1 MMPKRAERGGGSG
14 HSTGSPL
21 QGRAGAHEAPR
32 RKQKQGR
39 RAASAVNKATSPNDT
54 VTYAIVDSPIGRLLV
69 AATERGISWVD
80 VGDSDDELIKG
91 LRFRHQR
98 GNIIRGGRAIP
109 FAEAVKGLFD
119 GYETP
124 LPLDIRG
131 TDFQLD
137 VWRTIQRIPRGET
150 RSYSEVARLVGR
162 PSAVRAVANACASN
176 PVPFI
181 IPCHRVIRKD
191 GEPGGYGFG
200 IQRKEWLIEHE
211 QKLVHRN

>member
-1 MMPKRAERGGGSG
+1 MPKGAERAGGSG
-14 HSTGSPL
+14 HFTGSPL
-21 QGRAGAHEAPR
+21 QGRAGLHGALR
-32 RKQKQGR
+32 RKQNQGR
-39 RAASAVNKATSPNDT
+39 MAASAVNKAPSPRAT

-69 AATERGISWVD
+69 ATTERGISWVG
-80 VGDSDDELIKG
+80 VGDSDDGLIKG
-91 LRFRHQR
+91 LRSRHQHE
-98 GNIIRGGRAIP
+98 NIIRADRAIP
-109 FAEAVKGLFD
+109 FAEAVKRFFD
-119 GYETP
+119 GYEP
-124 LPLDIRG
+124 QLPLDIRG

-191 GEPGGYGFG
+191 GELGGYGFG

-211 QKLVHRN
+211 QKLAHRN